1 MICCV
6 LNADSDVGDDED
18 GVTAEA
24 MMWLFVMRLF
34 RMRCDCWLVVFIGMA
49 WGILNLISCVS
60 FWKLFARLVYKH
72 VVLVCGMVWIGV
84 VWCPY

>member
-1 MICCV
+1 M

-34 RMRCDCWLVVFIGMA
+34 RMRCDGGGRVVG
-49 WGILNLISCVS
+49 
-60 FWKLFARLVYKH
+60 
-72 VVLVCGMVWIGV
+72 GV
-84 VWCPY
+84 TMWSLRY

>member
-49 WGILNLISCVS
+49 WGILNLISCAS
-60 FWKLFARLVYKH
+60 FWMLLASFVSQACCFGLH
-72 VVLVCGMVWIGV
+72 S
-84 VWCPY
+84 

>member
-1 MICCV
+1 LKRAAPYFPAIFLNAEPMICCV

-34 RMRCDCWLVVFIGMA
+34 RMRCD
-49 WGILNLISCVS
+49 
-60 FWKLFARLVYKH
+60 
-72 VVLVCGMVWIGV
+72 
-84 VWCPY
+84 

>member
-1 MICCV
+1 M

-34 RMRCDCWLVVFIGMA
+34 RMRCDDGVRVVG
-49 WGILNLISCVS
+49 GS
-60 FWKLFARLVYKH
+60 
-72 VVLVCGMVWIGV
+72 VLLDGLQVHPIALQ
-84 VWCPY
+84 

>member
-1 MICCV
+1 MMVVMMVMIMLAMMMMIFSRHFFNAAPMICCV

-34 RMRCDCWLVVFIGMA
+34 RMRCD
-49 WGILNLISCVS
+49 
-60 FWKLFARLVYKH
+60 
-72 VVLVCGMVWIGV
+72 
-84 VWCPY
+84 